1 MDWFCTPKARA
12 LLLLILIFSVMQ
24 NEKKSQVSPV
34 PTINEQ
40 TSNSVFI
47 EHFKKLYLKQPIETI
62 LQHFADCHI
71 RLAELEQLEI
81 DRKEVING

>member
-1 MDWFCTPKARA
+1 
-12 LLLLILIFSVMQ
+12 MQ
-24 NEKKSQVSPV
+24 KQKEITQSQVQ
-34 PTINEQ
+34 TKNEQ

>member
-1 MDWFCTPKARA
+1 MLNK
-12 LLLLILIFSVMQ
+12 
-24 NEKKSQVSPV
+24 EKITQSPV
-34 PTINEQ
+34 QTKNEQ
-40 TSNSVFI
+40 TGNSVFI

>member
-1 MDWFCTPKARA
+1 MLNK
-12 LLLLILIFSVMQ
+12 
-24 NEKKSQVSPV
+24 EKITQSPV
-34 PTINEQ
+34 QTKNEQ

-71 RLAELEQLEI
+71 RLSELEQLEI